1 MAFFFYNFFL
11 GGVIFASVTCIQGA
25 LINFAEEYTRKSNFY
40 ILGFFVFLAVAVE
53 AFWSF
58 YKDRKNMFK
67 IRVMVK
73 AIIISILHYNAIYL
87 FAMAIG
93 TEIFFMY
100 FQWKFMDYKHPRL
113 WLAANILVLLG
124 LTAMV

>member
-1 MAFFFYNFFL
+1 M
-11 GGVIFASVTCIQGA
+11 
-25 LINFAEEYTRKSNFY
+25 
-40 ILGFFVFLAVAVE
+40 FLAVAVE

-93 TEIFFMY
+93 TEIFFIY

-124 LTAMV
+124 LTVMV